1 MTTTDDDDSVEPIL
15 VPRPPY
21 MFHNLD
27 AIVVFSSIKLPC
39 LQKTKLYHICK
50 DFYTELTLLVTGGS
64 IRHSLASESSFF
76 LSFFLFFDNFSNRLS
91 FSEERA
97 SENQTN
103 PTDQAIST
111 TAEEAIAGLPGNMPE
126 SWTFGRRNGYHN
138 NDHLYRS
145 RDIRYSPY
153 PTQTTRNTFMTN
165 TVPPSFHHRP
175 TPVMFSQSFA
185 HPVYGS
191 YPVPSGYVS
200 SCDVYTPETNIENT
214 AGDMFNI
221 PIGNKY

>member
-1 MTTTDDDDSVEPIL
+1 MSLLLYCAARNAHALPERTKYTTMAKI
-15 VPRPPY
+15 
-21 MFHNLD
+21 
-27 AIVVFSSIKLPC
+27 SIQNWP
-39 LQKTKLYHICK
+39 
-50 DFYTELTLLVTGGS
+50 LLVTGGA
-64 IRHSLASESSFF
+64 IRHSSAKWHSLSLFSLTKFLTLSS
-76 LSFFLFFDNFSNRLS
+76 
-91 FSEERA
+91 SEERT
-97 SENQTN
+97 SENQAD
-103 PTDQAIST
+103 PTAHAIST
-111 TAEEAIAGLPGNMPE
+111 TAEEATVGLPGNMPE
-126 SWTFGRRNGYHN
+126 SWTFGRRNGYIN

-165 TVPPSFHHRP
+165 AVPTSFHHRP

-185 HPVYGS
+185 HPVYSS

-214 AGDMFNI
+214 ASDMFNI